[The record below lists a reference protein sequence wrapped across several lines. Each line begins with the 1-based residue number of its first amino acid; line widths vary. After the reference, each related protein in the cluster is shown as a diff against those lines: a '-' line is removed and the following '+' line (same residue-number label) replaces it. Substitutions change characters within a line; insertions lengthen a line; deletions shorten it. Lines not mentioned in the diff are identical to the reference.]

1 MARSPCKVRVRNSGF
16 LLAFALLSVRYGVTQ
31 SMPTTAGETLSGNP
45 VVLADVVRGRAS
57 VLVAGFSRE
66 GGFKTGEW
74 VKSLHG
80 DPAFAHLP
88 VYQVAE
94 IAAAPGFVRGMIRN
108 GMKKG
113 LTPAQQQTSS
123 RSCELPCGRLLPLFT
138 QAGRART
145 HAAPVPHAE
154 SSRRESSSGSRCR
167 TPRAACHPG
176 GRPSMGGRKR
186 STCPAD

>member
-31 SMPTTAGETLSGNP
+31 SMPTTAGETLSGKP

-113 LTPAQQQTSS
+113 LTPAQQDAFIVLISDEDQWKTYLGVTTDTDPYVILIDAQGKILWHGHGAAANL
-123 RSCELPCGRLLPLFT
+123 EPLV
-138 QAGRART
+138 RT
-145 HAAPVPHAE
+145 AL
-154 SSRRESSSGSRCR
+154 R
-167 TPRAACHPG
+167 
-176 GRPSMGGRKR
+176 
-186 STCPAD
+186 